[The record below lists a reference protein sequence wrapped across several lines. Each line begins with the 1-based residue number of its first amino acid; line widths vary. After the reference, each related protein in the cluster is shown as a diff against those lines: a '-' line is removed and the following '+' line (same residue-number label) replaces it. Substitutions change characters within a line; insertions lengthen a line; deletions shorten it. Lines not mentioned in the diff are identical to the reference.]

1 VTPAPITTVPDHL
14 RIEPWIDPVVDR
26 LGHDP
31 RSAYVETFWLGILG
45 PSTTW
50 LVRRMVAG
58 FDEQPSGYDLEPIGT
73 ARALGIGHR
82 SGTTSP
88 FVRSLARAE
97 RFGITR
103 TDGACVSVRR
113 RLPPLSRR
121 LLERLPHEIQ
131 AEHRRWQEREL
142 RDGVDEA
149 RTRARHLA
157 LNLLRLG
164 EDAEGAEVA
173 LHRRRIHPAMAADA
187 TRWALTQL
195 SEPSH
200 DSPAEITPLP
210 VGSGAPQP

>member
-1 VTPAPITTVPDHL
+1 MTPAALTTVPDHL

-26 LGHDP
+26 VGHDP

-50 LVRRMVAG
+50 LLRRLVTGLDEHPGG
-58 FDEQPSGYDLEPIGT
+58 FDLDPLGT

-103 TDGACVSVRR
+103 TDGCLLAVRR

-121 LLERLPHEIQ
+121 LIERLPPEVQ

-142 RDGVDEA
+142 RDGADEA
-149 RTRARHLA
+149 RTRARQLA

-164 EDAEGAEVA
+164 EDAEGTEVA
-173 LHRRRIHPAMAADA
+173 LHRRRIHPALAADA
-187 TRWALTQL
+187 TRWALAQLTDPATSSTARTAPIPVESGTQN
-195 SEPSH
+195 
-200 DSPAEITPLP
+200 
-210 VGSGAPQP
+210 Q